1 MASVSGTYGIGTFL
15 NLCRK
20 PQLLGGPSLF
30 LNRSLMGKKPTAS
43 ILHTVMNENTFI
55 LLLT

>member
-1 MASVSGTYGIGTFL
+1 MASVSGTYGIDTFL

-30 LNRSLMGKKPTAS
+30 LNRNLMGKKSPQ
-43 ILHTVMNENTFI
+43 
-55 LLLT
+55 LLFYTQL